1 MYIYNIFYS
10 WQSDIKQNDLFVQ
23 ECLENAIH
31 NIKSLDTKFKID
43 RDTLNKKGTPD
54 IPNTVFNKI
63 ADEIDIF
70 ISDIT
75 IINKQH
81 QLIVNNLR
89 LTPNP
94 NVLLELGF
102 AASAI
107 LWDNI
112 ICVMNIAYGIPDELP
127 FDLRYRKPLQ
137 FNLPEDCDN
146 KTVKSEMEKLTEEFE
161 KTIRSLNPN
170 EKKYRLRETA
180 KVLVSN
186 EWQSIGK
193 SSNDIEDWGN
203 LTITHEINNI
213 FKFLFVSKSEPIYGD
228 WTGQLYLNK
237 DFYFSGKINFEL
249 NSRNS
254 YGFKEFFI
262 DERENYYYL
271 FLFPINLNQGDH
283 GREVFKRKKY

>member
-1 MYIYNIFYS
+1 MRTYNIFYS
-10 WQSDIKQNDLFVQ
+10 WQSDIKQNDKFVQ
-23 ECLENAIH
+23 DCIADAIK
-31 NIKSLDTKFKID
+31 NINSTDSEYKID
-43 RDTLNKKGTPD
+43 RDTLNKNGTPD

-70 ISDIT
+70 ISDIS
-75 IINKQH
+75 IINKKH
-81 QLIVNNLR
+81 RTTSNNLR

-112 ICVMNIAYGIPDELP
+112 ICVMNIAYGLPDELP
-127 FDLRYRKPLQ
+127 FDMRYRKPIT
-137 FNLPEDCDN
+137 FDIPEGCDN
-146 KTVKSEMEKLTEEFE
+146 GVLEAEKKKLTEEFE

-170 EKKYRLRETA
+170 EKKYRLRETS

-186 EWQSIGK
+186 DWQSIGDR
-193 SSNDIEDWGN
+193 SNDDKNYGN

-213 FKFLFVSKSEPIYGD
+213 FKFVFTSKSEPGSGD

-237 DFYFSGKINFEL
+237 DFFYAGKINWEL
-249 NSRNS
+249 NNRNS

-262 DERENYYYL
+262 DEKDGYYFLY
-271 FLFPINLNQGDH
+271 LFPINLNQGDY
-283 GREVFKRKKY
+283 GREVFKRKK

>member
-1 MYIYNIFYS
+1 MNVLMSPFKILIA
-10 WQSDIKQNDLFVQ
+10 LTP
-23 ECLENAIH
+23 
-31 NIKSLDTKFKID
+31 NIKLTETHLIKMD
-43 RDTLNKKGTPD
+43 TPD

-75 IINKQH
+75 IINKKH
-81 QLIVNNLR
+81 PTSANNLR

-112 ICVMNIAYGIPDELP
+112 ICVMNIAYGLPNELP
-127 FDLRYRKPLQ
+127 FDMRYRKPIN
-137 FNLPEDCDN
+137 FNVPQDCDN
-146 KTVKSEMEKLTEEFE
+146 KTKESEKEKLTEEFE

-186 EWQSIGK
+186 KWQSIGV
-193 SSNDIEDWGN
+193 SSNDNKDWGN

-213 FKFLFVSKSEPIYGD
+213 FKFEFKSKNEPDSGD

-237 DFYFSGKINFEL
+237 DFFYSGKINFEL

-262 DERENYYYL
+262 DDRDGYYYL
-271 FLFPINLNQGDH
+271 YLFPINLNQGDH
-283 GREVFKRKKY
+283 GREVFRREK

>member
-1 MYIYNIFYS
+1 MKTYNIFYS

-23 ECLENAIH
+23 DCLDAAIR
-31 NIKSLDTKFKID
+31 NIKSADTEYKID
-43 RDTLNKKGTPD
+43 RDTLNKNGTPD

-70 ISDIT
+70 ISDIS
-75 IINKQH
+75 IINKKH
-81 QLIVNNLR
+81 RTSENNLR

-94 NVLLELGF
+94 NVLIELGF

-112 ICVMNIAYGIPDELP
+112 ICVMNVAYGQPDELP
-127 FDLRYRKPLQ
+127 FDMRYRKPIL
-137 FNLPEDCDN
+137 FNIPEDCDD
-146 KTVKSEMEKLTEEFE
+146 KTKESEIEKLTEEFE

-186 EWQSIGK
+186 EWQSIGA
-193 SSNDIEDWGN
+193 SSNDNKDWGN

-213 FKFLFVSKSEPIYGD
+213 FKFVFVSKNEPGSGD

-237 DFYFSGKINFEL
+237 DFFYSGKINFEL
-249 NSRNS
+249 ISRNS

-262 DERENYYYL
+262 DERDGFYYL
-271 FLFPINLNQGDH
+271 YLFPINLNQGDH
-283 GREVFKRKKY
+283 GREVFKRKK